1 MFKLFQ
7 FYDYDISKENR
18 LDMLL
23 SRKKKICFILKIK
36 RIFTKC
42 RNIIKGVYERPE
54 KYISKKNNTR
64 KIKKNYL

>member
-23 SRKKKICFILKIK
+23 SR
-36 RIFTKC
+36 TKE
-42 RNIIKGVYERPE
+42 NLLHIEN
-54 KYISKKNNTR
+54 KKN
-64 KIKKNYL
+64 IYKNAGT